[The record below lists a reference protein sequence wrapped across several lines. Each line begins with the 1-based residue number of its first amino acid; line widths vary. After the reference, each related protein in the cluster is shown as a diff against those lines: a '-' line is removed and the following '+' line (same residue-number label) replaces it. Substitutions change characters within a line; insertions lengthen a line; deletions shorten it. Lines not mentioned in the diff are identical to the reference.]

1 MKLIE
6 HLLRTITVGIAI
18 ASSVLYAQE
27 TICNPGEYQR
37 TATCNIEYSCSTG
50 ERFTCPV
57 GISYCCLWDPER
69 RIRLAR
75 IERIVIR
82 DLTCFTHTYG
92 CGGLEVGGFFWTEVS
107 RCIGDDLMN
116 CWNEYSPCDD
126 SSSVRTKIWIAQCQ
140 RIENREVMPGDF
152 VDIITPCS
160 WQNYCYVKYQPT
172 MIFRPLHRKLSIAN
186 SSAVLTVLHNVRQQ
200 LRRFHRLARVGT
212 STGLQTALQHCAH
225 HKGGCHENIQCI
237 DSWDCFYFLDACA
250 ERAIR
255 RVALRTD
262 AYCHGTDRQRVQ
274 WPCIARIR

>member
-37 TATCNIEYSCSTG
+37 TVTCNIEYSCITG

-57 GISYCCLWDPER
+57 DISYCCLWDPGR

-82 DLTCFTHTYG
+82 DLTCFIHIYG
-92 CGGLEVGGFFWTEVS
+92 CGGLDVGGFFWTEVS

-116 CWNEYSPCDD
+116 CWNEYPPCDD
-126 SSSVRTKIWIAQCQ
+126 SSSVRTEIWIAQCQ

-152 VDIITPCS
+152 VDIIMPCS
-160 WQNYCYVKYQPT
+160 WQNYCYVKYQLCYDFSTYPPQVINRVLERGTYGTAQCPT
-172 MIFRPLHRKLSIAN
+172 TVPELPPPGKSWNEHWITNCFAPLC
-186 SSAVLTVLHNVRQQ
+186 T
-200 LRRFHRLARVGT
+200 
-212 STGLQTALQHCAH
+212 
-225 HKGGCHENIQCI
+225 
-237 DSWDCFYFLDACA
+237 
-250 ERAIR
+250 
-255 RVALRTD
+255 
-262 AYCHGTDRQRVQ
+262 
-274 WPCIARIR
+274 P